1 MPTGDELH
9 LHLHLQHRSVT
20 IISIQVMN
28 TQRGQLARALRCSR
42 VAHVC
47 CAAIWE
53 TNHWGGGGNG
63 KSPVRDWEREREEAP
78 ESHLGPRKSEKVRD
92 GREEKKEKKD
102 IIKCL
107 DGAVRWRLESS
118 AWLLAPSAGAEGNPS
133 SYRAC
138 VFKWWWLNAQA

>member
-1 MPTGDELH
+1 MDNSRELSGVRVWRMSVV
-9 LHLHLQHRSVT
+9 LQFGRRT
-20 IISIQVMN
+20 
-28 TQRGQLARALRCSR
+28 T
-42 VAHVC
+42 
-47 CAAIWE
+47 
-53 TNHWGGGGNG
+53 GGGNG